1 MTIQSAPFT
10 FEPGAINWL
19 NIRILIPLLL
29 FLNLVCAFAI
39 WSWPNLFIARSRH
52 IWLISAQ
59 LVSFI
64 GYLIYT
70 GRYFAAIAPLVLR
83 SREAK

>member
-1 MTIQSAPFT
+1 L
-10 FEPGAINWL
+10 L
-19 NIRILIPLLL
+19 NIRLLVPLLIL
-29 FLNLVCAFAI
+29 LNFVCAFAI
-39 WSWPNLFIARSRH
+39 WRWPDLFIARAGH

-59 LVSFI
+59 LVSFV